1 MKNGKYKVILWKRD
15 GSRLRYE
22 CNGTDSQRYL
32 IKRAEFDPEVYRID
46 ASVVMEDIEGE
57 MVK

>member
-1 MKNGKYKVILWKRD
+1 MKNGRYKVILWTKD

-32 IKRAEFDPEVYRID
+32 IKKAEFDREVYRID
-46 ASVVMEDIEGE
+46 ASVVTEVHKGD
-57 MVK
+57 VV